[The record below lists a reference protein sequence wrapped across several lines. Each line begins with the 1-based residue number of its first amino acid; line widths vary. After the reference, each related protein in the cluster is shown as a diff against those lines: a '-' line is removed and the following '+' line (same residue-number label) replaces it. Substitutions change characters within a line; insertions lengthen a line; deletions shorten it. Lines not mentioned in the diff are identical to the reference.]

1 MCFSCSIV
9 LSRRWKWQSFK
20 TKQKATR
27 NMDQAKEIVG
37 HMMKNDA
44 FSQWLGITVVS
55 NAPGEALLKMTVRD
69 EMTNGFHIAH
79 GGISFAL
86 ADSALAFAANG
97 GGRQSLSIETSIHHL
112 LAVRAG
118 EELTASASQMSET
131 HKTGLY
137 QIDITNRKGE
147 RVAWFK
153 GTVYRTSK
161 EWNL

>member
-1 MCFSCSIV
+1 
-9 LSRRWKWQSFK
+9 
-20 TKQKATR
+20 
-27 NMDQAKEIVG
+27 MDQAKEIVG

-55 NAPGEALLKMTVRD
+55 NAPGEATLKMTVRD

-79 GGISFAL
+79 GGITYSL
-86 ADSALAFAANG
+86 ADSALAFASNG
-97 GGRQSLSIETSIHHL
+97 SGRQSLSIETSIHHL
-112 LAVRAG
+112 HAVRAG
-118 EELTASASQMSET
+118 EELTAFATLLSET

-137 QIDITNRKGE
+137 QIDITTTSGQRI
-147 RVAWFK
+147 AWFK

>member
-1 MCFSCSIV
+1 
-9 LSRRWKWQSFK
+9 
-20 TKQKATR
+20 
-27 NMDQAKEIVG
+27 MDQAKEIVG

-44 FSQWLGITVVS
+44 FSQWLGIAVIS
-55 NAPGEALLKMTVRD
+55 NAPGEAVLKMTVRD

-79 GGISFAL
+79 GGISYAL
-86 ADSALAFAANG
+86 ADSALAFA
-97 GGRQSLSIETSIHHL
+97 SIHHL
-112 LAVRAG
+112 QAVRAG
-118 EELTASASQMSET
+118 DELTAAATLLSET

-137 QIDITNRKGE
+137 QIDITNSTGE

>member
-1 MCFSCSIV
+1 
-9 LSRRWKWQSFK
+9 
-20 TKQKATR
+20 
-27 NMDQAKEIVG
+27 MDQASKIVG
-37 HMMKNDA
+37 HMMENDA
-44 FSQWLGITVVS
+44 FSQWLGIRVVS
-55 NAPGEALLKMTVRD
+55 NAHGQAVLKMIVRD

-79 GGISFAL
+79 GGISYAL

-97 GGRQSLSIETSIHHL
+97 GGRQSLSIETSINHL
-112 LAVRAG
+112 QAVRAG
-118 EELTASASQMSET
+118 DELTAAATLLSET

-137 QIDITNRKGE
+137 QIDITNSTGE

>member
-1 MCFSCSIV
+1 
-9 LSRRWKWQSFK
+9 
-20 TKQKATR
+20 
-27 NMDQAKEIVG
+27 MDQAKEIVG

-55 NAPGEALLKMTVRD
+55 NAPGEATLKMTVRD

-79 GGISFAL
+79 GGITYSL
-86 ADSALAFAANG
+86 ADSALAFASNG
-97 GGRQSLSIETSIHHL
+97 SGRQSLSIETSIHHL
-112 LAVRAG
+112 AKVETG
-118 EELTASASQMSET
+118 DTITASASLISET
-131 HKTGLY
+131 NKTGIY
-137 QIDITNRKGE
+137 QIDITNSSGQ